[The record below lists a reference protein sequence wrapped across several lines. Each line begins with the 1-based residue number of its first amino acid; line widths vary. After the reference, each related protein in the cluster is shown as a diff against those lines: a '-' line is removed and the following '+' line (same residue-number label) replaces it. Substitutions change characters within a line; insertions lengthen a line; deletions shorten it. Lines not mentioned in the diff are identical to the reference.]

1 MTFETSSNGKI
12 LFTSEYTVLKGSL
25 ALAIPTKF
33 KQHLTFENKGNDL
46 LIWKSYDFKN
56 NVWFECQFLLPNLKI
71 NNCSD
76 KKTAQTLAKILNSA
90 KKINSNFLEK
100 SCGGIIKTKLDFPIN
115 WGLGSSSTLINNIA
129 KWSNTNPYELLWANF
144 KGSGYDIACAQRNYP
159 ILFKVE
165 NNSPIVKKISFQPI
179 FSKNLFFI
187 HLNKK
192 QNSNKAIK
200 NFNAKNISLKLVNS
214 FTDLTK
220 KIINSNNICDF
231 QRNIKKH
238 EMLLSKELLI
248 QPIKEKFFND
258 YDGEIKSL
266 GAWGG
271 DFILAAGPLNS
282 PSYFKN
288 KGFKTIVSFKNMFY

>member
-1 MTFETSSNGKI
+1 M
-12 LFTSEYTVLKGSL
+12 
-25 ALAIPTKF
+25 
-33 KQHLTFENKGNDL
+33 
-46 LIWKSYDFKN
+46 
-56 NVWFECQFLLPNLKI
+56 
-71 NNCSD
+71 
-76 KKTAQTLAKILNSA
+76 
-90 KKINSNFLEK
+90 
-100 SCGGIIKTKLDFPIN
+100 
-115 WGLGSSSTLINNIA
+115 
-129 KWSNTNPYELLWANF
+129 WANF

-159 ILFKVE
+159 ILYKLE
-165 NNSPIVKKISFQPI
+165 NNFPIVKKISFQPI

-200 NFNAKNISLKLVNS
+200 NFNAKNIPLKLVNS